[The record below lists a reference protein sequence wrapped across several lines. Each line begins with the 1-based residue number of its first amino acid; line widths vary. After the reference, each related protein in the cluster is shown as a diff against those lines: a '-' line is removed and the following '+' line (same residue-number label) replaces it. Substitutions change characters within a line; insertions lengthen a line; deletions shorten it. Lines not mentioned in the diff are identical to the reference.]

1 MYHILFGNPYGG
13 WIGCPNHPLQVNLD
27 PPPPHHHPIYTH
39 FFQNEPTL
47 MFAVP
52 LAAPVRWQ
60 PEMGYQLGQLF
71 QKKGVG
77 LYGEMDRCI
86 HIKTPIKTV

>member
-1 MYHILFGNPYGG
+1 MGAGLAVRFLIVT
-13 WIGCPNHPLQVNLD
+13 NHPLQVNLD
-27 PPPPHHHPIYTH
+27 PPPPHHHPIYSH

-71 QKKGVG
+71 QKKGSWTLWRDG
-77 LYGEMDRCI
+77 
-86 HIKTPIKTV
+86 